1 MNYQEIP
8 FLICTHTQEVGQSI
22 SQILGR
28 KSNTQIKVLKEQS
41 VHDFFYDVN
50 FFSCIII
57 HMVSDLS
64 TIENIV
70 KTTLKKNPLTVVIVF
85 SFLEVPPE
93 IYQNLI
99 RGGVSDILIPDE
111 DEDEDM
117 RDKLLKTLNHKWRA
131 YRYLERE
138 KKKIFQATV
147 VTTYHEINQPLTVIS
162 NALGLL
168 KMEFKANKLNLE
180 QLEKFIKFI
189 KKGTDRIQEVLDQLK
204 KIESPEYKDYTK
216 GVPMI
221 TLDSALKEVK
231 KETKKPKEKTQKT
244 SSKKKL

>member
-8 FLICTHTQEVGQSI
+8 FLVCTHNQDVGQSI
-22 SQILGR
+22 SQLLGR
-28 KSNTQIKVLKEQS
+28 KANTQIKELKEQS
-41 VHDFFYDVN
+41 IHEFFYDIN
-50 FFSCIII
+50 LFSCIIL
-57 HMVSDLS
+57 HLVSDLS
-64 TIENIV
+64 NIENIV
-70 KTTLKKNPLTVVIVF
+70 KTTLRKNPLTVVIVF
-85 SFLEVPPE
+85 SFLDIPAE

-99 RGGVSDILIPDE
+99 RCGASDILIPEE

-131 YRYLERE
+131 YRYIERE

-147 VTTYHEINQPLTVIS
+147 VTAYHEINQPLTVIS

-168 KMEFKANKLNLE
+168 KMEFKAQTLNLE
-180 QLEKFIKFI
+180 QLEKFIMFI

-221 TLDSALKEVK
+221 TLDSSLKEGK
-231 KETKKPKEKTQKT
+231 KEIKESEGKSDKAI
-244 SSKKKL
+244 SKK

>member
-8 FLICTHTQEVGQSI
+8 FLICTHNQDVGQSI
-22 SQILGR
+22 SQVLGR
-28 KSNTQIKVLKEQS
+28 KTNTQIKELKEQS
-41 VHDFFYDVN
+41 INDFFYDFN
-50 FFSCIII
+50 LFSCIIL
-57 HMVSDLS
+57 HMLSDLS
-64 TIENIV
+64 NIETIV
-70 KTTLKKNPLTVVIVF
+70 KTTLRKNPLTVVIVF
-85 SFLEVPPE
+85 SFLDIPSE

-99 RGGVSDILIPDE
+99 RCGVSDVLIPEE
-111 DEDEDM
+111 DEEEVEDM

-138 KKKIFQATV
+138 KKKIFEATV

-168 KMEFKANKLNLE
+168 KMEFKADKLNLE
-180 QLEKFIKFI
+180 QLEKFISFI

-204 KIESPEYKDYTK
+204 KIEIPEYKEYTK

-221 TLDSALKEVK
+221 TLDSSLKEGK
-231 KETKKPKEKTQKT
+231 KETKKSKEKTQKT
-244 SSKKKL
+244 TPKK